1 MKRIIDNSEATD
13 RRRSAWLGRI
23 GRLGFAF
30 FFIKGMAWLMLPVA
44 LWLID

>member
-1 MKRIIDNSEATD
+1 MKTPIDNTGATG
-13 RRRSAWLGRI
+13 RRHSAWLSRI

-30 FFIKGMAWLMLPVA
+30 FFIKGIAWLMLPAA